1 MRQTLQEQ
9 IAANKRASTI
19 YSIFL
24 VLLLAAL
31 GTAIFG
37 AYYPR
42 EWYLGTAGSFVL
54 GIILAIVARTAGPG
68 ILLATSGA
76 REATAQEDQVLNNV
90 VEEMAIAS
98 GLPKPKIYVI
108 DDPAPNAFATGT
120 SPDNAALAIT
130 TGLLAKLD
138 RDELQG
144 VMAHELSHIRN
155 YDVRFMTTIAMIAGA
170 IPLLADTF
178 VRMQFWG
185 GGRRRSSNGG
195 DNNLGAIFMI
205 IGLVLS
211 ILAPIFAKLLEL
223 AVSRQREYLADASAA
238 EMTRYPE
245 GLARALA
252 KISSDPNPLL
262 HANRATQHMYI
273 VNPKLSGDDGGTSM
287 FSTHPSTRD
296 RIARLMGGMD
306 ISIPPAQPPVMPP
319 PIQS

>member
-1 MRQTLQEQ
+1 MRKTLQEQ
-9 IAANKRASTI
+9 IDANKRASTI
-19 YSIFL
+19 YAFFL

-42 EWYLGTAGSFVL
+42 QWYIGTAGSLVL
-54 GIILAIVARTAGPG
+54 GIIMAIVARKAGAS
-68 ILLATSGA
+68 ILLSLSGA
-76 REATAQEDQVLNNV
+76 REASAAEDQVLSNV

-98 GLPKPKIYVI
+98 GIPKPKIYVI
-108 DDPAPNAFATGT
+108 DSPAPNAFATGD
-120 SPDNAALAIT
+120 SPDNAAVAIT

-155 YDVRFMTTIAMIAGA
+155 YDVRFMTTIAMIAGL
-170 IPLLADTF
+170 IPLLADSF
-178 VRMQFWG
+178 VRMQWWG
-185 GGRRRSSNGG
+185 GGRRRSNDNDNGLAG
-195 DNNLGAIFMI
+195 IFMI
-205 IGLVLS
+205 VGLILS
-211 ILAPIFAKLLEL
+211 ILAPLSAKLLEL

-252 KISSDPNPLL
+252 KISQDPTPLES
-262 HANRATQHMYI
+262 ANRATAHMYI
-273 VNPKLSGDDGGTSM
+273 INPRHLAGDDSTSI

-296 RIARLMGGMD
+296 RIARLMQGTDVQM
-306 ISIPPAQPPVMPP
+306 APP
-319 PIQS
+319 PIYDPLKP